1 MIAFTSMLVLAIA
14 FFIAHVVLLFTSFG
28 KTGFQ
33 KKKYF
38 WSHLTLW
45 ITGVIAYLVTVL
57 YAGKGISPIVDLFD
71 TAGKQALLLL
81 VVVVLSIVAH
91 TIVKLFV
98 LPKYTSSKV

>member
-1 MIAFTSMLVLAIA
+1 MIAFTSLLALAII
-14 FFIAHVVLLFTSFG
+14 FFVAHVVLLFTSFG
-28 KTGFQ
+28 KNGFQ

-57 YAGKGISPIVDLFD
+57 YAGKGLSETVDLFD

-81 VVVVLSIVAH
+81 VTVVLSVVAH
-91 TIVKLFV
+91 TVVKLFI
-98 LPKYTSSKV
+98 LPKYTPQKS